1 MSYWDASIIVY
12 KKLDWIEK
20 LIQQTKTQGFA
31 YYRKKNTTLADF
43 PVIENWLLA
52 SVEKNPFYQYHDNN
66 YRFLPFKKFPFI
78 VFFMV
83 DETNQIVYIKAVFN
97 THQNPKKSI

>member
-1 MSYWDASIIVY
+1 MAYKIEVSPIASQNIEEAISYYLNHVS
-12 KKLDWIEK
+12 KKVAADFLKD
-20 LIQQTKTQGFA
+20 
-31 YYRKKNTTLADF
+31 YKNTYKSLQ
-43 PVIENWLLA
+43 
-52 SVEKNPFYQYHDNN
+52 KNPFYQYHDNN